1 MRFTYKLFNL
11 LIVSIISISSPAQD
25 YFRMSAD
32 FTTKVKP
39 AQGKASLT
47 KGKVFYDKYTK
58 ELIYDLSFPSK
69 EKWVTQ
75 DSWIYKIKND
85 SIYSSDEIPNLN
97 EFSIFHLS
105 LNSTLSY
112 YGLREAGFTISKVD
126 KKGDLVISYWNIP
139 QQIREMIGNIAVAKN
154 GNRLHSV
161 VIVGP
166 EENIL
171 SKQFFQDYIK
181 TGGFEFPGKIVQ
193 IYYNDAGEENYQVTE
208 FKNIILNNTENE
220 ESYHYQLDKL

>member
-1 MRFTYKLFNL
+1 MSALNF
-11 LIVSIISISSPAQD
+11 SSPAQD

-47 KGKVFYDKYTK
+47 RGKVFYDKYTK
-58 ELIYDLSFPSK
+58 ELIYDISFPSK
-69 EKWVTQ
+69 EKWITQ
-75 DSWIYKIKND
+75 DSRIYKVKND

-112 YGLREAGFTISKVD
+112 YGLREARFTISKVD
-126 KKGDLVISYWNIP
+126 KKGDLVISYWDIP
-139 QQIREMIGNIAVAKN
+139 QQIREMIGNIAVAKK

-161 VIVGP
+161 VIAGP

-208 FKNIILNNTENE
+208 FKNIILNDTENE